1 MPKKMIRIP
10 ASVTS
15 IGKYA
20 FFYNFNFLLKEI
32 IINKDAT
39 ADAIEEL
46 NVNLKDMTD
55 STKESIEKITT
66 DFQNTIKKM
75 FEKDTTPTETETE
88 TDYKRF

>member
-1 MPKKMIRIP
+1 MRSIDALEPLEKTD
-10 ASVTS
+10 TS
-15 IGKYA
+15 
-20 FFYNFNFLLKEI
+20 NEI

-39 ADAIEEL
+39 ADAIGEL

-75 FEKDTTPTETETE
+75 FEKETTPTETETE
-88 TDYKRF
+88 PTPKGDNE